1 VQSAKLAAIGEL
13 AASVAHEINNPL
25 TVILGN
31 SGLLLQQLPS
41 DSPAH
46 RKVEAIEAEA
56 MRAGRIVRDLLN
68 FARRREPRREPVSLH
83 ELLERAVE
91 LLGPKLNAGHVEVE
105 RVFDFSLPMIAAD
118 RDQLTQ
124 VFLNLITNAADAMA
138 SGGRLILQTAIHH
151 GDDGR
156 RMVNASVSDTGNGMP
171 PEHLARIF
179 EPFYTTKGEGHGTG
193 LGLSVSLG
201 IVQAHGGAIDVESKP
216 GHGTTVRVK
225 LPVY

>member
-1 VQSAKLAAIGEL
+1 ML
-13 AASVAHEINNPL
+13 
-25 TVILGN
+25 
-31 SGLLLQQLPS
+31 
-41 DSPAH
+41 
-46 RKVEAIEAEA
+46 
-56 MRAGRIVRDLLN
+56 
-68 FARRREPRREPVSLH
+68 
-83 ELLERAVE
+83 
-91 LLGPKLNAGHVEVE
+91 
-105 RVFDFSLPMIAAD
+105 AAD

-138 SGGRLILQTAIHH
+138 SGGRLVLQTGIHH

-156 RMVNASVSDTGNGMP
+156 RMVNASVSDTGHGMP

-225 LPVY
+225 LPVH